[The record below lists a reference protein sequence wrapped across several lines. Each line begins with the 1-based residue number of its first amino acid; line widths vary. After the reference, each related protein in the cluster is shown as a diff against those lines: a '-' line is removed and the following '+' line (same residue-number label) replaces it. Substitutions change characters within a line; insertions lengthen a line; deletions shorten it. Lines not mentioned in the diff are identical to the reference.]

1 MKIFVNYF
9 KPTPKKFR
17 ILGDMML
24 IVSAG
29 ITGSAM
35 FFTAPVLQCA
45 VFVGIAGKILTNFTI
60 NDNENNTAGNTGN
73 AAN

>member
-45 VFVGIAGKILTNFTI
+45 VFVGIAGKIITNFTT
-60 NDNENNTAGNTGN
+60 NDENNTASNPGN